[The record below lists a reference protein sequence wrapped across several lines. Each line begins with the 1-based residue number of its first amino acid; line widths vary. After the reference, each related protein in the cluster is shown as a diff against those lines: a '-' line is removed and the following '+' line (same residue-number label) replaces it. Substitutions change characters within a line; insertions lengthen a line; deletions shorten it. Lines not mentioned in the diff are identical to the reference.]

1 MRKDQETFHAIAFV
15 RSCAA
20 FTFGSP
26 TMRRHLV
33 LPDGLQTRIAS
44 RSRSHASL
52 TTSRDQSARGR
63 GSIEMCDLPSRICF
77 RWNRGA
83 PGRRE
88 RCAVQNLL
96 RHHTKETGIM
106 APRRGLIRSAVR
118 TAGRTALI
126 AGTATA
132 VSGRVANRQR
142 EAVARRQEA
151 ESAQAAPG
159 AFHGPTADGTDLVS
173 RLHQLADL
181 KAMGALT
188 DKEFT
193 AAKTRLL
200 QE

>member
-1 MRKDQETFHAIAFV
+1 
-15 RSCAA
+15 
-20 FTFGSP
+20 
-26 TMRRHLV
+26 
-33 LPDGLQTRIAS
+33 
-44 RSRSHASL
+44 
-52 TTSRDQSARGR
+52 
-63 GSIEMCDLPSRICF
+63 
-77 RWNRGA
+77 
-83 PGRRE
+83 
-88 RCAVQNLL
+88 VQNLL
-96 RHHTKETGIM
+96 RLLTQEKGIM
-106 APRRGLIRSAVR
+106 ARRRGLIRSAAR

-142 EAVARRQEA
+142 EALARRQEP

-159 AFHGPTADGTDLVS
+159 SFHGPAADGTDLVS

>member
-1 MRKDQETFHAIAFV
+1 
-15 RSCAA
+15 
-20 FTFGSP
+20 
-26 TMRRHLV
+26 
-33 LPDGLQTRIAS
+33 
-44 RSRSHASL
+44 
-52 TTSRDQSARGR
+52 
-63 GSIEMCDLPSRICF
+63 
-77 RWNRGA
+77 
-83 PGRRE
+83 
-88 RCAVQNLL
+88 VQNLL

-142 EAVARRQEA
+142 EALARRQEA
-151 ESAQAAPG
+151 ESAKAAPG
-159 AFHGPTADGTDLVS
+159 AFHGPADGTDLVS

>member
-1 MRKDQETFHAIAFV
+1 MVSKFETRRDPDRAF
-15 RSCAA
+15 
-20 FTFGSP
+20 
-26 TMRRHLV
+26 
-33 LPDGLQTRIAS
+33 
-44 RSRSHASL
+44 L

-142 EAVARRQEA
+142 EALARRQEA
-151 ESAQAAPG
+151 ESAKAAPG
-159 AFHGPTADGTDLVS
+159 AFHGPAADGTDLVS

>member
-1 MRKDQETFHAIAFV
+1 
-15 RSCAA
+15 
-20 FTFGSP
+20 
-26 TMRRHLV
+26 
-33 LPDGLQTRIAS
+33 
-44 RSRSHASL
+44 
-52 TTSRDQSARGR
+52 
-63 GSIEMCDLPSRICF
+63 
-77 RWNRGA
+77 
-83 PGRRE
+83 
-88 RCAVQNLL
+88 
-96 RHHTKETGIM
+96 M

-142 EAVARRQEA
+142 EANARRHEA
-151 ESAQAAPG
+151 ESAQATPD
-159 AFHGPTADGTDLVS
+159 AFHGPAANATDLVS